1 MNKYA
6 ELMKKHSKENDT
18 LPLKAAFGD
27 EQFEKM
33 MKEWGLTTSK
43 EDIMKIRSFGCGA
56 YCLASDVHLFE
67 EMRERHDKEILEF
80 RKTDEGLK
88 DAFMYEF
95 ANHEC
100 GYTFDPEDA
109 VVALGLTMREV
120 QASDKLN
127 KVFEEAWKEY
137 IDRCE

>member
-6 ELMKKHSKENDT
+6 ELMKKHHKENNT
-18 LPLKAAFGD
+18 LPMKAAFGD
-27 EQFEKM
+27 AQFEKM
-33 MKEWGLTTSK
+33 MKEWGLTTSD
-43 EDIMKIRSFGCGA
+43 EDLKKIRPLGYDA
-56 YCLASDVHLFE
+56 YCLAEDEHLFYEISKRHSE
-67 EMRERHDKEILEF
+67 EVKQLMA
-80 RKTDEGLK
+80 TYEGLK

-109 VVALGLTMREV
+109 VLALGLTM
-120 QASDKLN
+120 SDVRNN
-127 KVFEEAWKEY
+127 KFIQPIFDKAWKEY